1 MITITQLLQILFN
14 IFFGTNLYIT
24 LSIVLFKIKYKE
36 MYLPYFIIIEALFYA
51 LLLEKLN
58 YDFRII
64 FVPFIAIGFFIAN
77 KLFKGNL
84 NRNLNIFYNELAYFF
99 KIILKILKFI
109 LIPPLFPNIR
119 KKYHKIFYKRHLK
132 RSLKRKKRQNIY
144 NLY

>member
-14 IFFGTNLYIT
+14 IFFGANLYIA
-24 LSIVLFKIKYKE
+24 LFILLFKIKYKE

-64 FVPFIAIGFFIAN
+64 FIPFIAIGFYITN
-77 KLFKGNL
+77 KLFKGSL
-84 NRNLNIFYNELAYFF
+84 KRNLINFYAELDYLL

-109 LIPPLFPNIR
+109 LIPPLFPIIR
-119 KKYHKIFYKRHLK
+119 KKYHKVFYKRRLK
-132 RSLKRKKRQNIY
+132 RCLKRKKRQNIY